1 MKPALILLNFDFS
14 CFCKVKKIKLN
25 FKTFLGGGAVSLAS
39 PFLPF
44 VSFTVAV
51 LDLRTKIVHQNKIT
65 DCEVNS
71 QLYRSGSLNLTFS

>member
-1 MKPALILLNFDFS
+1 M
-14 CFCKVKKIKLN
+14 
-25 FKTFLGGGAVSLAS
+25 SLAS

-71 QLYRSGSLNLTFS
+71 QLYRSESSNLTFS